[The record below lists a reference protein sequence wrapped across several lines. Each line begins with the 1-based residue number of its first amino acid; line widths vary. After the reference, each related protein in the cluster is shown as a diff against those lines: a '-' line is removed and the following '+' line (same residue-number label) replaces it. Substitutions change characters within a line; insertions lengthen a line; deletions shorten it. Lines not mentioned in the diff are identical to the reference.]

1 MQLFLFKKYKMRPLS
16 ISDSAKKIFPINTRR
31 ELIDLKDTDFPAVS
45 AVILTKNDME
55 YVKKIES
62 LSFNLPIIVVI
73 EDGNEDA
80 KINLQKINSAVV
92 IDSSKKNI
100 ELYSRKIESLA
111 QKYENKIDSPFFR
124 ALKEYTFTA
133 NSEFDC
139 PGHQGGEFF
148 MKHPAGKSFV
158 DFFGENLFRADLCNA
173 DVKLGDLLIHEGP
186 AYDAE
191 KFAAKVFNADKTYFV
206 LNGTSA
212 SNKIALN
219 AIVTPGDLVLYDRN
233 NHKSCCHGALI
244 QGGAIPLYLQTSRNP
259 YGSIG
264 GIYEECFKEEYI
276 RELIREKCPEK
287 ADLPRPIRLTVIELG
302 TYDGVI
308 SNAKQIVEKIGKL
321 CDYIMFDSAWV
332 GYEQFIPMMKDCSPL
347 LIELGPEDP
356 GIIVT
361 QSVHKQQAGFS
372 QTSQIHKK
380 DNHINGQDRY
390 VTHKRF
396 NNSYMMHS
404 STSPFYPLFAAL
416 DVNAKIHEG
425 KAGRKL
431 WNNCVKLGI
440 DARKMV
446 LNNCKYFKPLVPPIV
461 NGKKWEE
468 GDTEDMAENIDYF
481 LLKSGEKWHGFE
493 GYGKRQYFIDPC
505 KLNLLTSGIDIE
517 KGEYEEFGIP
527 ATIVANYLRE
537 NLIIPEK
544 CDLNDILFLLTP
556 AESFAKIEN
565 LVNKLCEFES
575 LLDSNVKLEKV
586 LPDLVGK
593 YEKYKGY
600 TIRQLCQEMHDFY
613 KNRNISYIQ
622 KKMFLKEFLPE
633 YVLNPQIANY
643 EFIRGKGELIP
654 LTECKGR
661 IALEGALPYPPGI
674 ICVQPGERWNDIT
687 LNYFLTLEQIINEFP
702 GFEPEIQGVYLQNEN
717 GKKIIYGTVLKKE
730 FEPKA

>member
-1 MQLFLFKKYKMRPLS
+1 MRPLS
-16 ISDSAKKIFPINTRR
+16 ISDSARKIFPINTRR

-62 LSFNLPIIVVI
+62 LSFDLPIIVVI

-80 KINLQKINSAVV
+80 KINLQKIKSAVV

-287 ADLPRPIRLTVIELG
+287 ADLPRPIRLAVIELG

-586 LPDLVGK
+586 LPDLVEK

-613 KNRNISYIQ
+613 KNRNISSIQ
-622 KKMFLKEFLPE
+622 KKMFLKENFPE
-633 YVLNPQIANY
+633 YVLNPQTANY
-643 EFIRGKGELIP
+643 EFIRGKGELVP
-654 LTECKGR
+654 LSECKGR

-717 GKKIIYGTVLKKE
+717 GKKVIYGTVLKKE
-730 FEPKA
+730 FEPKD

>member
-1 MQLFLFKKYKMRPLS
+1 MRPLS
-16 ISDSAKKIFPINTRR
+16 ISDSARKIFPINTRR

-62 LSFNLPIIVVI
+62 LSFDLPIIVVI

-80 KINLQKINSAVV
+80 KINLQKIKSAVV

-287 ADLPRPIRLTVIELG
+287 ADLPRPIRLAVIELG

-575 LLDSNVKLEKV
+575 LLDSNAKLEKV
-586 LPDLVGK
+586 LPDLVEK

-613 KNRNISYIQ
+613 KNRNISSIQ
-622 KKMFLKEFLPE
+622 KKMFLKENFPE
-633 YVLNPQIANY
+633 YVLNPQTANY
-643 EFIRGKGELIP
+643 EFIRGKGELVP
-654 LTECKGR
+654 LSECKGR

-717 GKKIIYGTVLKKE
+717 GKKVIYGTVLKKE
-730 FEPKA
+730 FEPKD

>member
-1 MQLFLFKKYKMRPLS
+1 MRPLS
-16 ISDSAKKIFPINTRR
+16 ISESAKKIFPIHTKR
-31 ELIDLKDTDFPAVS
+31 ELIDIKETDFPAIS
-45 AVILTKNDME
+45 AVILTKNDIE
-55 YVKKIES
+55 WVKKIES
-62 LSFNLPIIVVI
+62 LCFELPIIVVI
-73 EDGNEDA
+73 EEGNEEA
-80 KINLQKINSAVV
+80 KTHFSKNKYSVV
-92 IDSSKKNI
+92 VDTSKKNI
-100 ELYSRKIESLA
+100 ELYSRKIESIA
-111 QKYENKIDSPFFR
+111 QKYENKIDSPFFK

-206 LNGTSA
+206 LNGTST
-212 SNKIALN
+212 SNKMALN
-219 AIVTPGDLVLYDRN
+219 AILTPGDLVLYDRN

-264 GIYEECFKEEYI
+264 GIYEECFKEDYI
-276 RELIREKCPEK
+276 RNLIREKCPERAELK
-287 ADLPRPIRLTVIELG
+287 RPIRLAVIELG

-308 SNAKQIVEKIGKL
+308 SNAKQIIEKIGKL

-332 GYEQFIPMMKDCSPL
+332 GYEQFIPMMKECSPL
-347 LIELGPEDP
+347 LVDLGPEDP

-361 QSVHKQQAGFS
+361 QSVHKQLAGFS

-390 VTHKRF
+390 ITHKRF
-396 NNSYMMHS
+396 NNAYMMHA

-425 KAGRKL
+425 EAGKKL
-431 WNNCVKLGI
+431 WNTCVKLGI
-440 DARKMV
+440 DARKMI

-468 GDTEDMAENIDYF
+468 GDTEEMANNIDYF
-481 LLKSGEKWHGFE
+481 LLKAGEKWHGFE
-493 GYGKRQYFIDPC
+493 GYGKKQYFIDPC
-505 KLNLLTSGIDIE
+505 KLNVLTIGINIE

-527 ATIVANYLRE
+527 AVIVAHYLRE
-537 NLIIPEK
+537 NMIVPEK
-544 CDLNDILFLLTP
+544 SDLNDILFLFTP

-565 LVNKLCEFES
+565 LVNKLCDFEI
-575 LLDSNVKLEKV
+575 LLDKDVKLEKV
-586 LPDLVGK
+586 LPDLVEK
-593 YEKYKGY
+593 HEKYKNY
-600 TIRQLCQEMHDFY
+600 TIRQLCQEIHNMY
-613 KNRNISYIQ
+613 KSKNIADLQ
-622 KKMFLKEFLPE
+622 KKLFLKENFPE
-633 YVLNPQIANY
+633 YALNPQLANY
-643 EFIRGKGELIP
+643 ELIRGKGELIP

-687 LNYFLTLEQIINEFP
+687 QQYFLCLEDIINEFP
-702 GFEPEIQGVYLQNEN
+702 
-717 GKKIIYGTVLKKE
+717 
-730 FEPKA
+730 

>member
-1 MQLFLFKKYKMRPLS
+1 MRPLS

-80 KINLQKINSAVV
+80 KINLQKIKSAVV

-287 ADLPRPIRLTVIELG
+287 ADLPRPIRLAVIELG

-586 LPDLVGK
+586 LPDLVEK

-613 KNRNISYIQ
+613 KNRNISSIQ
-622 KKMFLKEFLPE
+622 KKMFLKENFPE
-633 YVLNPQIANY
+633 YVLNPQTANY
-643 EFIRGKGELIP
+643 EFIRGKGELVP
-654 LTECKGR
+654 LSECKGR

-687 LNYFLTLEQIINEFP
+687 LNYFLSLEQIINEFP

-717 GKKIIYGTVLKKE
+717 GKKVIYGTVLKKE
-730 FEPKA
+730 FEPKD

>member
-1 MQLFLFKKYKMRPLS
+1 MRPLS
-16 ISDSAKKIFPINTRR
+16 ISDSARKIFPINTRR

-62 LSFNLPIIVVI
+62 LSFDLPIIVVI

-287 ADLPRPIRLTVIELG
+287 ADLPRPIRLAVIELG

-586 LPDLVGK
+586 LPDLVEK

-613 KNRNISYIQ
+613 KNRNISSIQ
-622 KKMFLKEFLPE
+622 KKMFLKENFPE
-633 YVLNPQIANY
+633 YVLNPQTANY
-643 EFIRGKGELIP
+643 EFIRGKGELVP
-654 LTECKGR
+654 LSECKGR

-717 GKKIIYGTVLKKE
+717 GKKVIYGTVLKKE
-730 FEPKA
+730 FEPKD

>member
-1 MQLFLFKKYKMRPLS
+1 MRPLS
-16 ISDSAKKIFPINTRR
+16 ISDSARKIFPINTRR

-62 LSFNLPIIVVI
+62 FSFDLPIIVVI

-80 KINLQKINSAVV
+80 KINLQKIKSAVV

-287 ADLPRPIRLTVIELG
+287 ADLPRPIRLAVIELG

-586 LPDLVGK
+586 LPDLVEK

-613 KNRNISYIQ
+613 KNRNISSIQ
-622 KKMFLKEFLPE
+622 KKMFLKENFPE
-633 YVLNPQIANY
+633 YVLNPQTANY
-643 EFIRGKGELIP
+643 EFIRGKGELVP
-654 LTECKGR
+654 LSECKGR

-717 GKKIIYGTVLKKE
+717 GKKVIYGTVLKKE
-730 FEPKA
+730 FEPKD

>member
-1 MQLFLFKKYKMRPLS
+1 MRPLS

-62 LSFNLPIIVVI
+62 LSFDLPIIVVI

-80 KINLQKINSAVV
+80 KINLQKIKSAVV

-287 ADLPRPIRLTVIELG
+287 ADLPRPIRLAVIELG

-586 LPDLVGK
+586 LPDLVEK

-613 KNRNISYIQ
+613 KNRNISSIQ
-622 KKMFLKEFLPE
+622 KKMFLKENFPE
-633 YVLNPQIANY
+633 YVLNPQTANY
-643 EFIRGKGELIP
+643 EFIRGKGELVP
-654 LTECKGR
+654 LSECKGR

-717 GKKIIYGTVLKKE
+717 GKKVIYGTVLKKE
-730 FEPKA
+730 FEPKD

>member
-1 MQLFLFKKYKMRPLS
+1 MRPLS
-16 ISDSAKKIFPINTRR
+16 ISESAKKIFPIHTKR
-31 ELIDLKDTDFPAVS
+31 ELIDIKETDFPAIS
-45 AVILTKNDME
+45 AVILTKNDIE
-55 YVKKIES
+55 WVKKIES
-62 LSFNLPIIVVI
+62 LCFELPIIVVI
-73 EDGNEDA
+73 EEGNEEA
-80 KINLQKINSAVV
+80 KTHFYKNKYSVV
-92 IDSSKKNI
+92 VDTSKKNI
-100 ELYSRKIESLA
+100 ELYSRKIESIA
-111 QKYENKIDSPFFR
+111 QKYENKIDSPFFK

-206 LNGTSA
+206 LNGTST
-212 SNKIALN
+212 SNKMALN
-219 AIVTPGDLVLYDRN
+219 AILTPGDLVLYDRN

-264 GIYEECFKEEYI
+264 GIYEECFKEDYI
-276 RELIREKCPEK
+276 RNLIREKCPERAELK
-287 ADLPRPIRLTVIELG
+287 RPIRLAVIELG

-308 SNAKQIVEKIGKL
+308 SNAKQIIEKIGKL

-332 GYEQFIPMMKDCSPL
+332 GYEQFIPMMKECSPL
-347 LIELGPEDP
+347 LVDLGSEDP

-361 QSVHKQQAGFS
+361 QSVHKQLAGFS

-390 VTHKRF
+390 ITHKRF
-396 NNSYMMHS
+396 NNAYMMHA

-425 KAGRKL
+425 EAGKKL
-431 WNNCVKLGI
+431 WNTCVKLGI
-440 DARKMV
+440 DARKMI

-468 GDTEDMAENIDYF
+468 GDTEEMANNIDYF
-481 LLKSGEKWHGFE
+481 LLKAGEKWHGFE
-493 GYGKRQYFIDPC
+493 GYGKKQYFIDPC
-505 KLNLLTSGIDIE
+505 KLNVLTIGINIE

-527 ATIVANYLRE
+527 AVIVAHYLRE
-537 NLIIPEK
+537 NMIVPEK
-544 CDLNDILFLLTP
+544 CDLNDILFLFTP

-565 LVNKLCEFES
+565 LVNKLCDFEI
-575 LLDSNVKLEKV
+575 LLDKDVKLEKV
-586 LPDLVGK
+586 LPDLVEK
-593 YEKYKGY
+593 HEKYKNY
-600 TIRQLCQEMHDFY
+600 TIRQLCQEIHNMY
-613 KNRNISYIQ
+613 KSKNIADLQ
-622 KKMFLKEFLPE
+622 KKLFLKENFPE
-633 YVLNPQIANY
+633 YALNPQLANY
-643 EFIRGKGELIP
+643 ELIRGKGELIP

-687 LNYFLTLEQIINEFP
+687 QQYFLCLEDIINEFP
-702 GFEPEIQGVYLQNEN
+702 GFEPEIQGVYLEKEN
-717 GKKIIYGTVLKKE
+717 GKKRSYGIVLKKE
-730 FEPKA
+730 FEPKI

>member
-1 MQLFLFKKYKMRPLS
+1 MRPLS

-80 KINLQKINSAVV
+80 KINLQKIKSAVV

-287 ADLPRPIRLTVIELG
+287 ADLPRPIRLAVIELG

-396 NNSYMMHS
+396 NNSYMIHS

-517 KGEYEEFGIP
+517 KGEYEKFGIP

-586 LPDLVGK
+586 LPDLVEK

-613 KNRNISYIQ
+613 KNRNISSIQ
-622 KKMFLKEFLPE
+622 KKMFLKEFFPE
-633 YVLNPQIANY
+633 YALNPQIANY

-654 LTECKGR
+654 LSECKGR

-687 LNYFLTLEQIINEFP
+687 LNYFLSLEQIINEFP

-730 FEPKA
+730 FEPKV

>member
-1 MQLFLFKKYKMRPLS
+1 MRPLS
-16 ISDSAKKIFPINTRR
+16 ISESAKRIFPIRTKR

-45 AVILTKNDME
+45 AVILTKSDIE
-55 YVKKIES
+55 WAKKIDS
-62 LSFNLPIIVVI
+62 LCFGLPIIVVI
-73 EDGNEDA
+73 EEGNEEA
-80 KINLQKINSAVV
+80 KTNLSKNNYSAV
-92 IDSSKKNI
+92 IDTSKKNI
-100 ELYSRKIESLA
+100 ELYSRKIENLA
-111 QKYENKIDSPFFR
+111 QKYDNKVESPFFR
-124 ALKEYTFTA
+124 ALKEYTMSA

-212 SNKIALN
+212 SNKIVLN
-219 AIVTPGDLVLYDRN
+219 AILTPGDLVLYDRN
-233 NHKSCCHGALI
+233 NHKSCSHGALV
-244 QGGAIPLYLQTSRNP
+244 QGGATPLYLQTSRNP

-276 RELIREKCPEK
+276 RNLIREKSPDK
-287 ADLPRPIRLTVIELG
+287 ADLPRPIRLAVIELG

-308 SNAKQIVEKIGKL
+308 SNAKQIIEKIGKL

-332 GYEQFIPMMKDCSPL
+332 GYEQFIPMMKCCSPL
-347 LIELGPEDP
+347 LLDLGPDDP

-380 DNHINGQDRY
+380 DNHINGQPRY

-396 NNSYMMHS
+396 NNAYMLHS

-425 KAGRKL
+425 KAGKKL
-431 WNNCVKLGI
+431 WNSCVKLGI
-440 DARKMV
+440 EARKMV

-468 GDTEDMAENIDYF
+468 GDTEEMANNLDYF
-481 LLKSGEKWHGFE
+481 LLKAGEKWHGFE
-493 GYGKRQYFIDPC
+493 GYGNKQYFIDPC

-517 KGEYEEFGIP
+517 KGEYEDFGIP
-527 ATIVANYLRE
+527 GVIVAHYLRE
-537 NLIIPEK
+537 NMIIPEK

-556 AESFAKIEN
+556 AESLAKIEN

-575 LLDSNVKLEKV
+575 LLDEDVKLEKI
-586 LPDLVGK
+586 LPDLVEK
-593 YEKYKGY
+593 HEKYKDY
-600 TIRQLCQEMHDFY
+600 TIRRLCQELHDCY
-613 KNRNISYIQ
+613 KSKNISELQ
-622 KKMFLKEFLPE
+622 KKMFLKENFPE

-643 EFIRGKGELIP
+643 EFVRGKGELIP
-654 LTECKGR
+654 LKECNGR

-674 ICVQPGERWNDIT
+674 ICVQPGERWNDTTI
-687 LNYFLTLEQIINEFP
+687 NYFLCLEQIINEFP
-702 GFEPEIQGVYLQNEN
+702 GFEPEIQGVYLQKEN
-717 GKKIIYGTVLKKE
+717 GKIIIYGIVLKKE
-730 FEPKA
+730 FEP

>member
-1 MQLFLFKKYKMRPLS
+1 MRPLS
-16 ISDSAKKIFPINTRR
+16 ISDSARKIFPINTRR

-62 LSFNLPIIVVI
+62 LSFDLPIIVVI

-80 KINLQKINSAVV
+80 KINLQKIKSAVV

-287 ADLPRPIRLTVIELG
+287 ADLPRPIRLAVIELG

-613 KNRNISYIQ
+613 KNRNISSIQ
-622 KKMFLKEFLPE
+622 KKMFLKENFPE
-633 YVLNPQIANY
+633 YVLNPQTANY
-643 EFIRGKGELIP
+643 EFIRGKGELVP
-654 LTECKGR
+654 LSECKGR

-730 FEPKA
+730 FEPKV

>member
-1 MQLFLFKKYKMRPLS
+1 MKPLS
-16 ISDSAKKIFPINTRR
+16 ISESAKKLFPIRTKR
-31 ELIDLKDTDFPAVS
+31 ELIDLKETDFAAV
-45 AVILTKNDME
+45 ALVILTKNDVE
-55 YVKKIES
+55 WVKKISS
-62 LSFNLPIIVVI
+62 LCFELPIVVVI
-73 EDGNEDA
+73 EEGNEEA
-80 KINLQKINSAVV
+80 KTNLSKSKYSLVV
-92 IDSSKKNI
+92 DTSKKNV

-133 NSEFDC
+133 NSQFDC

-148 MKHPAGKSFV
+148 MKHPTGKSFV
-158 DFFGENLFRADLCNA
+158 DFFGENIFRADLCNA

-191 KFAAKVFNADKTYFV
+191 KFAAKVFNANKTYFV
-206 LNGTSA
+206 LNGTSS

-219 AIVTPGDLVLYDRN
+219 AILTPGDLVLYDRN
-233 NHKSCCHGALI
+233 NHKSCCHGALVLS
-244 QGGAIPLYLQTSRNP
+244 GAIPLYLQTSRNP

-264 GIYEECFKEEYI
+264 GIYEECLNEDYI
-276 RELIREKCPEK
+276 RNLIKEKCPERAELK
-287 ADLPRPIRLTVIELG
+287 RPIRLAVIELG

-308 SNAKQIVEKIGKL
+308 SNAKQIIEKIGKL

-332 GYEQFIPMMKDCSPL
+332 GYEQFIPMMKECSPL
-347 LIELGPEDP
+347 LVELGPEDP

-380 DNHINGQDRY
+380 DNHINSQDRY

-396 NNSYMMHS
+396 NNAYMMHS

-425 KAGRKL
+425 EAGIKL
-431 WNNCVKLGI
+431 WNSCVKLGI

-468 GDTEDMAENIDYF
+468 GDTEEMANDINYF
-481 LLKSGEKWHGFE
+481 LLKSDEKWHGFE
-493 GYGKRQYFIDPC
+493 GYGKKQYFIDPC
-505 KLNLLTSGIDIE
+505 KLNILTIGINIE
-517 KGEYEEFGIP
+517 KGEYEDFGIP
-527 ATIVANYLRE
+527 AVIVAHYLRE
-537 NLIIPEK
+537 NMIIPEK
-544 CDLNDILFLLTP
+544 CDLNDILFLFTP

-565 LVNKLCEFES
+565 LVNKLCDFEV
-575 LLDSNVKLEKV
+575 LLDKDEKLEKV
-586 LPDLVGK
+586 LPDLVQK
-593 YEKYKGY
+593 YEIYKKY
-600 TIRQLCQEMHDFY
+600 TIKQLCQKIHDFY
-613 KNRNISYIQ
+613 KIKNIAELQ
-622 KKMFLKEFLPE
+622 KKMFLKENFPE
-633 YVLNPQIANY
+633 YVLNPQFANY
-643 EFIRGKGELIP
+643 EFIRGKGELVP
-654 LTECKGR
+654 LKEIKGR

-687 LNYFLTLEQIINEFP
+687 QEYFLCLEDIINNFP
-702 GFEPEIQGVYLQNEN
+702 GFEPEIQGVYLEKEN
-717 GKKIIYGTVLKKE
+717 DKKVAYGIVLKKE
-730 FEPKA
+730 FESKK

>member
-1 MQLFLFKKYKMRPLS
+1 MRPLS
-16 ISDSAKKIFPINTRR
+16 ISESAKKIFPIHTKR
-31 ELIDLKDTDFPAVS
+31 ELIDIKETDFPAIS
-45 AVILTKNDME
+45 AVILTKNDIE
-55 YVKKIES
+55 WVKKIES
-62 LSFNLPIIVVI
+62 LCFELPIIVVI
-73 EDGNEDA
+73 EEGNEEA
-80 KINLQKINSAVV
+80 KTHFSKNKYSVV
-92 IDSSKKNI
+92 VDTSKKNI
-100 ELYSRKIESLA
+100 ELYSRKIESIA
-111 QKYENKIDSPFFR
+111 QKYENKIDSPFFK

-206 LNGTSA
+206 LNGTST
-212 SNKIALN
+212 SNKMALN
-219 AIVTPGDLVLYDRN
+219 AILTPGDLVLYDRN

-264 GIYEECFKEEYI
+264 GIYEECFKEDYI
-276 RELIREKCPEK
+276 RNLIREKCPERAELK
-287 ADLPRPIRLTVIELG
+287 RPIRLAVIELG

-308 SNAKQIVEKIGKL
+308 SNAKQIIEKIGKL

-332 GYEQFIPMMKDCSPL
+332 GYEQFIPMMKECSPL
-347 LIELGPEDP
+347 LVDLGPEDP

-390 VTHKRF
+390 ITHKRF
-396 NNSYMMHS
+396 NNAYMMHA

-425 KAGRKL
+425 EAGKKL
-431 WNNCVKLGI
+431 WNTCVKLGI
-440 DARKMV
+440 DARKMI

-468 GDTEDMAENIDYF
+468 GDTEEMANNIDYF
-481 LLKSGEKWHGFE
+481 LLKAGEKWHGFE
-493 GYGKRQYFIDPC
+493 GYGKKQYFIDPC
-505 KLNLLTSGIDIE
+505 KLNVLTIGINIE

-527 ATIVANYLRE
+527 AVIVAHYLRE
-537 NLIIPEK
+537 NMIVPEK
-544 CDLNDILFLLTP
+544 CDLNDILFLFTP

-565 LVNKLCEFES
+565 LVNKLCDFEI
-575 LLDSNVKLEKV
+575 LLDKDVKLEKV
-586 LPDLVGK
+586 LPDLVEK
-593 YEKYKGY
+593 HEKYKNY
-600 TIRQLCQEMHDFY
+600 TIRQLCQEIHNMY
-613 KNRNISYIQ
+613 KSKNIADLQ
-622 KKMFLKEFLPE
+622 KKLFLKENFPE
-633 YVLNPQIANY
+633 YALNPQLANY
-643 EFIRGKGELIP
+643 ELIRGKGELIP

-687 LNYFLTLEQIINEFP
+687 QQYFLCLEDIINEFP
-702 GFEPEIQGVYLQNEN
+702 GFEPEIQGVYLEKEN
-717 GKKIIYGTVLKKE
+717 GKKRSYGIVLKKE
-730 FEPKA
+730 FEPKI

>member
-1 MQLFLFKKYKMRPLS
+1 MKPLS
-16 ISDSAKKIFPINTRR
+16 ISESAKKLFPIRTKR
-31 ELIDLKDTDFPAVS
+31 ELIDLKETDFAAV
-45 AVILTKNDME
+45 ALVILTKNDVE
-55 YVKKIES
+55 WVKKISS
-62 LSFNLPIIVVI
+62 LCFELPIVVVI
-73 EDGNEDA
+73 EEGNEEA
-80 KINLQKINSAVV
+80 KTNLSKSKYSLVV
-92 IDSSKKNI
+92 DTSKKNV

-133 NSEFDC
+133 NSQFDC

-148 MKHPAGKSFV
+148 MKHPTGKSFV
-158 DFFGENLFRADLCNA
+158 DFFGENIFRADLCNA

-191 KFAAKVFNADKTYFV
+191 KFAAKVFNANKTYFV
-206 LNGTSA
+206 LNGTSS

-219 AIVTPGDLVLYDRN
+219 AILTPGDLVLYDRN
-233 NHKSCCHGALI
+233 NHKSCCHGALVLS
-244 QGGAIPLYLQTSRNP
+244 GAIPLYLQTSRNP

-264 GIYEECFKEEYI
+264 GIYEECLNEDYI
-276 RELIREKCPEK
+276 RNLIKEKCPERAELK
-287 ADLPRPIRLTVIELG
+287 RPIRLAVIELG

-308 SNAKQIVEKIGKL
+308 SNAKQIIEKIGKL

-332 GYEQFIPMMKDCSPL
+332 GYEQFIPMMKECSPL
-347 LIELGPEDP
+347 LVELGPEDP

-380 DNHINGQDRY
+380 DNHINSQDRY

-396 NNSYMMHS
+396 NNAYMMHS

-425 KAGRKL
+425 EAGIKL
-431 WNNCVKLGI
+431 WNSCVKLGI

-468 GDTEDMAENIDYF
+468 GDTEEMANDINYF
-481 LLKSGEKWHGFE
+481 LLKSDEKWHGFE
-493 GYGKRQYFIDPC
+493 GYGKKQYFIDPC
-505 KLNLLTSGIDIE
+505 KLNILTIGINIE
-517 KGEYEEFGIP
+517 KGEYEDFGIP
-527 ATIVANYLRE
+527 AVIVAHYLRE
-537 NLIIPEK
+537 NMIIPEK
-544 CDLNDILFLLTP
+544 CDLNDILFLFTP

-565 LVNKLCEFES
+565 LVNKLCDFEV
-575 LLDSNVKLEKV
+575 LLDKDEKLEKV
-586 LPDLVGK
+586 LPDLVQK
-593 YEKYKGY
+593 YEIYKKY
-600 TIRQLCQEMHDFY
+600 TIKQLCQKIHDFY
-613 KNRNISYIQ
+613 KNKNIAELQ
-622 KKMFLKEFLPE
+622 KKMFLKENFPE

-643 EFIRGKGELIP
+643 EFIRGKGELVP
-654 LTECKGR
+654 LKEIKGR

-687 LNYFLTLEQIINEFP
+687 QEYFLCLEDIINNFP
-702 GFEPEIQGVYLQNEN
+702 GFEPEIQGVYLEKEN
-717 GKKIIYGTVLKKE
+717 DKKVAYGIVLKKE
-730 FEPKA
+730 FESKK

>member
-1 MQLFLFKKYKMRPLS
+1 MRPLS
-16 ISDSAKKIFPINTRR
+16 ISESARKLFPIRTKR
-31 ELIDLKDTDFPAVS
+31 ELIDLKETDFPAVS
-45 AVILTKNDME
+45 AVILTKNDLDWI
-55 YVKKIES
+55 KKIEE
-62 LSFNLPIIVVI
+62 LYFELPIIIVI
-73 EDGNEDA
+73 EEGKEDE
-80 KINLQKINSAVV
+80 KSKLPKLGVSAL

-100 ELYSRKIESLA
+100 ELYSRKIENLA

-124 ALKEYTFTA
+124 ALKEYTISA
-133 NSEFDC
+133 NSQFDT

-186 AYDAE
+186 AYDSE

-206 LNGTSA
+206 LNGTST
-212 SNKIALN
+212 SNKIAIN
-219 AIVTPGDLVLYDRN
+219 AIISPGDLVLYDRN
-233 NHKSCCHGALI
+233 NHKSCCHAALI
-244 QGGAIPLYLQTSRNP
+244 IGGAIPLYLQTSRNP

-276 RELIREKCPEK
+276 RNLIKEKCPEK
-287 ADLPRPIRLTVIELG
+287 AELKRPIRLAIIELG

-308 SNAKQIVEKIGKL
+308 SNAKQIIEKIGKL

-332 GYEQFIPMMKDCSPL
+332 GYEQFIPMMKCCSPL
-347 LIELGPEDP
+347 LVELGPEDP

-396 NNSYMMHS
+396 NNAYMMHS
-404 STSPFYPLFAAL
+404 TTSPFYPLFAAL

-425 KAGRKL
+425 KAGKKL

-440 DARKMV
+440 EARKMV

-468 GDTEDMAENIDYF
+468 ADTEEMANNIDYF
-481 LLKSGEKWHGFE
+481 LLKAGEKWHGFE

-505 KLNLLTSGIDIE
+505 KLSLLTVGINIE
-517 KGEYEEFGIP
+517 KKEYEEFGIP
-527 ATIVANYLRE
+527 AAIVANYLRE
-537 NLIIPEK
+537 NMIVPEK

-565 LVNKLCEFES
+565 LVNKLCDFEH
-575 LLDSNVKLEKV
+575 LLDKNVLLEKI
-586 LPDLVGK
+586 LPDLVQK
-593 YEKYKGY
+593 HEKYKGY
-600 TIRQLCQEMHDFY
+600 HIKKLCQEMHDFY
-613 KNRNISYIQ
+613 KNNNIALLQ
-622 KKMFLKEFLPE
+622 KNLFLKENFPE
-633 YVLNPQIANY
+633 YVMNPQLANY

-674 ICVQPGERWNDIT
+674 ICVHPGEKWNDIT
-687 LNYFLTLEQIINEFP
+687 LEYFLFLEKYINEFP
-702 GFEPEIQGVYLQNEN
+702 GFEPEIQGVYMEKEN
-717 GKKIIYGTVLKKE
+717 GKTKFSAIVLKKE
-730 FEPKA
+730 FEPKK

>member
-1 MQLFLFKKYKMRPLS
+1 MRPLS
-16 ISDSAKKIFPINTRR
+16 ISDSARKIFPINTRR

-62 LSFNLPIIVVI
+62 LSFDLPIIVVI

-80 KINLQKINSAVV
+80 KNNLQKIKSAVV

-276 RELIREKCPEK
+276 RDLIREKCPEK
-287 ADLPRPIRLTVIELG
+287 ADLPRPIRLAVIELG
-302 TYDGVI
+302 TYDGII

-493 GYGKRQYFIDPC
+493 GYGRRQYFIDPC

-517 KGEYEEFGIP
+517 KGEYEKFGIP

-575 LLDSNVKLEKV
+575 LLDNNVKLEKV
-586 LPDLVGK
+586 LPDLVEK

-613 KNRNISYIQ
+613 KSRNISLIQ
-622 KKMFLKEFLPE
+622 KKMFLKEYFPE

-654 LTECKGR
+654 LSECKGR

-674 ICVQPGERWNDIT
+674 ICVQPGERWNDT
-687 LNYFLTLEQIINEFP
+687 ALNYFLSLEQIINEFP

-717 GKKIIYGTVLKKE
+717 GKKVIYGTVLKKE
-730 FEPKA
+730 FEPKD

>member
-1 MQLFLFKKYKMRPLS
+1 MRPLS
-16 ISDSAKKIFPINTRR
+16 ISESAKKIFPIHTKR
-31 ELIDLKDTDFPAVS
+31 ELIDIKETDFPAIS
-45 AVILTKNDME
+45 AVILTKNDIE
-55 YVKKIES
+55 WLKKIES
-62 LSFNLPIIVVI
+62 LCFELPIIVVI
-73 EDGNEDA
+73 EEGNEEA
-80 KINLQKINSAVV
+80 KTHFSKNKYSVV
-92 IDSSKKNI
+92 VDTSKKNI
-100 ELYSRKIESLA
+100 ELYSRKIESIA
-111 QKYENKIDSPFFR
+111 QKYENKIDSPFFK

-206 LNGTSA
+206 LNGTST
-212 SNKIALN
+212 SNKMALN
-219 AIVTPGDLVLYDRN
+219 AILTPGDLVLYDRN

-264 GIYEECFKEEYI
+264 GIYEECFKEDYI
-276 RELIREKCPEK
+276 RNLIREKCPERAELK
-287 ADLPRPIRLTVIELG
+287 RPIRLAVIELG

-308 SNAKQIVEKIGKL
+308 SNAKQIIEKIGKL

-332 GYEQFIPMMKDCSPL
+332 GYEQFIPMMKECSPL
-347 LIELGPEDP
+347 LVDLGPEDP

-390 VTHKRF
+390 ITHKRF
-396 NNSYMMHS
+396 NNAYMMHA

-425 KAGRKL
+425 EAGKKL
-431 WNNCVKLGI
+431 WNTCVKLGI
-440 DARKMV
+440 DARKMI

-468 GDTEDMAENIDYF
+468 GDTEEMANNIDYF
-481 LLKSGEKWHGFE
+481 LLKAGEKWHGFE
-493 GYGKRQYFIDPC
+493 GYGKKQYFIDPC
-505 KLNLLTSGIDIE
+505 KLNVLTIGINIE
-517 KGEYEEFGIP
+517 KGEYEDFGIP
-527 ATIVANYLRE
+527 AVIVAHYLRE
-537 NLIIPEK
+537 NLIVPEK
-544 CDLNDILFLLTP
+544 SDLNDILFLFTP

-565 LVNKLCEFES
+565 LVNKLCDFEM
-575 LLDSNVKLEKV
+575 LLDKNVKLEKI
-586 LPDLVGK
+586 LPDLVEK
-593 YEKYKGY
+593 HEKYKNY
-600 TIRQLCQEMHDFY
+600 TIRQLCQEIHNMY
-613 KNRNISYIQ
+613 KSKNIADLQ
-622 KKMFLKEFLPE
+622 KKLFLKENFPE
-633 YVLNPQIANY
+633 YALNPQLANY
-643 EFIRGKGELIP
+643 ELIRGKGELIP

-687 LNYFLTLEQIINEFP
+687 QQYFLCLEDIINEFP
-702 GFEPEIQGVYLQNEN
+702 GFEPEIQGVYLEKEN
-717 GKKIIYGTVLKKE
+717 GKKRSYGIVLKKE
-730 FEPKA
+730 FEPKI

>member
-1 MQLFLFKKYKMRPLS
+1 MKPLS
-16 ISDSAKKIFPINTRR
+16 ISESAKKLFPIRTKR
-31 ELIDLKDTDFPAVS
+31 ELIDLKETDFAAV
-45 AVILTKNDME
+45 ALVILTKNDVE
-55 YVKKIES
+55 WVKKISS
-62 LSFNLPIIVVI
+62 LCFELPIVVVI
-73 EDGNEDA
+73 EEGNEEA
-80 KINLQKINSAVV
+80 KTNLSKSKYSLVV
-92 IDSSKKNI
+92 DTSKKNV

-124 ALKEYTFTA
+124 ALKEYIFTA
-133 NSEFDC
+133 NSQFDC

-148 MKHPAGKSFV
+148 MKHPTGKSFV
-158 DFFGENLFRADLCNA
+158 DFFGENIFRADLCNA

-191 KFAAKVFNADKTYFV
+191 KFAAKVFNANKTYFV
-206 LNGTSA
+206 LNGTSS

-219 AIVTPGDLVLYDRN
+219 AILTPGDLVLYDRN
-233 NHKSCCHGALI
+233 NHKSCCHGALVLS
-244 QGGAIPLYLQTSRNP
+244 GAIPLYLQTSRNP

-264 GIYEECFKEEYI
+264 GIYEECLNEDYI
-276 RELIREKCPEK
+276 RNLIKEKCPERAELK
-287 ADLPRPIRLTVIELG
+287 RPIRLAVIELG

-308 SNAKQIVEKIGKL
+308 SNAKQIIEKIGKL

-332 GYEQFIPMMKDCSPL
+332 GYEQFIPMMKECSPL
-347 LIELGPEDP
+347 LVELGPEDP

-380 DNHINGQDRY
+380 DNHINSQDRY

-396 NNSYMMHS
+396 NNAYMMHS

-425 KAGRKL
+425 EAGIKL
-431 WNNCVKLGI
+431 WNSCVKLGI

-468 GDTEDMAENIDYF
+468 GDTEEMANDINYF
-481 LLKSGEKWHGFE
+481 LLKSDEKWHGFE
-493 GYGKRQYFIDPC
+493 GYGKKQYFIDPC
-505 KLNLLTSGIDIE
+505 KLNILTIGINIE
-517 KGEYEEFGIP
+517 KGEYEDFGIP
-527 ATIVANYLRE
+527 AVIVAHYLRE
-537 NLIIPEK
+537 NMIIPEK
-544 CDLNDILFLLTP
+544 CDLNDILFLFTP

-565 LVNKLCEFES
+565 LVNKLCDFEV
-575 LLDSNVKLEKV
+575 LLDKDEKLEKV
-586 LPDLVGK
+586 LPDLVQK
-593 YEKYKGY
+593 YEIYKKY
-600 TIRQLCQEMHDFY
+600 TIKQLCQKIHDFY
-613 KNRNISYIQ
+613 KNKNIAELQ
-622 KKMFLKEFLPE
+622 KKMFLKENFPE

-643 EFIRGKGELIP
+643 EFIRGKGELVP
-654 LTECKGR
+654 LKEIKGR

-687 LNYFLTLEQIINEFP
+687 QEYFLCLEDIINNFP
-702 GFEPEIQGVYLQNEN
+702 GFEPEIQGVYLEKEN
-717 GKKIIYGTVLKKE
+717 DKKVAYGIVLKKE
-730 FEPKA
+730 FESKK

>member
-1 MQLFLFKKYKMRPLS
+1 MRPLS
-16 ISDSAKKIFPINTRR
+16 ISESAKKIFPIHTKR
-31 ELIDLKDTDFPAVS
+31 ELIDIKETDFPAIS
-45 AVILTKNDME
+45 AVILTKNDIE
-55 YVKKIES
+55 WVKKIES
-62 LSFNLPIIVVI
+62 LCFELPIIVVI
-73 EDGNEDA
+73 EEGNEEA
-80 KINLQKINSAVV
+80 KTHFSKNKYSVV
-92 IDSSKKNI
+92 VDTSKKNI
-100 ELYSRKIESLA
+100 ELYSRKIESIA
-111 QKYENKIDSPFFR
+111 QKYENKIDSPFFK

-206 LNGTSA
+206 LNGTST
-212 SNKIALN
+212 SNKMALN
-219 AIVTPGDLVLYDRN
+219 AILTPGDLVLYDRN

-264 GIYEECFKEEYI
+264 GIYEECFKEDYI
-276 RELIREKCPEK
+276 RNLIREKCPERAELK
-287 ADLPRPIRLTVIELG
+287 RPIRLAVIELG

-308 SNAKQIVEKIGKL
+308 SNAKQIIEKIGKL

-332 GYEQFIPMMKDCSPL
+332 GYEQFIPMMKECSPL
-347 LIELGPEDP
+347 LVDLGPEDP

-361 QSVHKQQAGFS
+361 QSVHKQLAGFS

-390 VTHKRF
+390 ITHKRF
-396 NNSYMMHS
+396 NNAYMMHA

-425 KAGRKL
+425 EAGKKL
-431 WNNCVKLGI
+431 WNTCVKLGI
-440 DARKMV
+440 DARKMI

-468 GDTEDMAENIDYF
+468 GDTEEMANNIDYF
-481 LLKSGEKWHGFE
+481 LLKAGEKWHGFE
-493 GYGKRQYFIDPC
+493 GYGKKQYFIDPC
-505 KLNLLTSGIDIE
+505 KLNVLTIGINIE

-527 ATIVANYLRE
+527 AVIVAHYLRE
-537 NLIIPEK
+537 NLIVPEK
-544 CDLNDILFLLTP
+544 SDLNDILFLFTP

-565 LVNKLCEFES
+565 LVNKLCDFEI
-575 LLDSNVKLEKV
+575 LLDKDVKLEKV
-586 LPDLVGK
+586 LPDLVEK
-593 YEKYKGY
+593 HEKYKNY
-600 TIRQLCQEMHDFY
+600 TIRQLCQEIHNMY
-613 KNRNISYIQ
+613 KSKNIADLQ
-622 KKMFLKEFLPE
+622 KKLFLKENFPE
-633 YVLNPQIANY
+633 YALNPQLANY
-643 EFIRGKGELIP
+643 ELIRGKGELIP

-687 LNYFLTLEQIINEFP
+687 QQYFLCLEDIINEFP
-702 GFEPEIQGVYLQNEN
+702 
-717 GKKIIYGTVLKKE
+717 
-730 FEPKA
+730 

>member
-1 MQLFLFKKYKMRPLS
+1 MRPLS
-16 ISDSAKKIFPINTRR
+16 ISESAKKIFPIKTKR
-31 ELIDLKDTDFPAVS
+31 ELIDLNETDFPAVS
-45 AVILTKNDME
+45 SVILTKNDLNWI
-55 YVKKIES
+55 KKIES
-62 LSFNLPIIVVI
+62 LYFDLPIIVVI
-73 EDGNEDA
+73 EEGKESE
-80 KINLQKINSAVV
+80 KTNLPKLGVAAV
-92 IDSSKKNI
+92 IDTSKKNI
-100 ELYSRKIESLA
+100 ELYSRKIENLA

-124 ALKEYTFTA
+124 ALKEYTISA

-173 DVKLGDLLIHEGP
+173 DAKLGDLLIHEGP
-186 AYDAE
+186 AYDSE
-191 KFAAKVFNADKTYFV
+191 KFASKVFNSDKTYFV
-206 LNGTSA
+206 LNGTST
-212 SNKIALN
+212 SNKIAIN
-219 AIVTPGDLVLYDRN
+219 AIVAPGDLVLYDRN

-244 QGGAIPLYLQTSRNP
+244 IGGAIPLYLQTSRNP

-276 RELIREKCPEK
+276 RNLIKEKCPEK
-287 ADLPRPIRLTVIELG
+287 AELKRPIRLAIIELG

-308 SNAKQIVEKIGKL
+308 SNAKQIIEKIGKL

-332 GYEQFIPMMKDCSPL
+332 GYEQFIPMMKVCSPL
-347 LIELGPEDP
+347 LCELGPEDP

-372 QTSQIHKK
+372 QSSQIHKK
-380 DNHINGQDRY
+380 DNHINGQERY

-396 NNSYMMHS
+396 NNAYMMHS

-425 KAGRKL
+425 KAGKKV

-440 DARKMV
+440 EARKMV
-446 LNNCKYFKPLVPPIV
+446 INNCKYFKPLVPPIV

-468 GDTEDMAENIDYF
+468 GDTDEMAENIDYF
-481 LLKSGEKWHGFE
+481 LLKAGEKWHGFE

-505 KLNLLTSGIDIE
+505 KLNLLTVGINIE
-517 KGEYEEFGIP
+517 KKEYEDFGIP
-527 ATIVANYLRE
+527 AVIVANYLRE
-537 NLIIPEK
+537 NMIVPEK

-565 LVNKLCEFES
+565 LVNKLCEFEH
-575 LLDSNVKLEKV
+575 LLDKNVLLERI
-586 LPDLVGK
+586 LPDLVQRH
-593 YEKYKGY
+593 EKYREYNIK
-600 TIRQLCQEMHDFY
+600 RLCQEIHNFY
-613 KNRNISYIQ
+613 KSNNIAELQ
-622 KKMFLKEFLPE
+622 KKMFLKENFPE
-633 YVLNPQIANY
+633 YAMNPQEANY
-643 EFIRGKGELIP
+643 EFIRGRGELIP

-674 ICVQPGERWNDIT
+674 ICVQPGERWNDIAIE
-687 LNYFLTLEQIINEFP
+687 YFLFLEKGINQFP
-702 GFEPEIQGVYLQNEN
+702 GFEPEIQGVYLEKEN
-717 GKKIIYGTVLKKE
+717 GKAKIQAIVLKKE
-730 FEPKA
+730 YEPKK

>member
-1 MQLFLFKKYKMRPLS
+1 MKPLS
-16 ISDSAKKIFPINTRR
+16 ISESARKIFPIRTKR
-31 ELIDLKDTDFPAVS
+31 ELIDLKETDFAVVAS
-45 AVILTKNDME
+45 VILTKSDVE
-55 YVKKIES
+55 WVKKIDC
-62 LSFNLPIIVVI
+62 LCFDLPIVVVI
-73 EDGNEDA
+73 EEGNEEA
-80 KINLQKINSAVV
+80 KTNLSKSQYSLVV
-92 IDSSKKNI
+92 DTSKKNI

-111 QKYENKIDSPFFR
+111 QKYESKIDSPFFR
-124 ALKEYTFTA
+124 ALKEYTMTA
-133 NSEFDC
+133 NSQFDC

-148 MKHPAGKSFV
+148 MKHPTGKSFV

-206 LNGTSA
+206 LNGTSS
-212 SNKIALN
+212 SNKMVLN
-219 AIVTPGDLVLYDRN
+219 AILTPGDLVLYDRN

-244 QGGAIPLYLQTSRNP
+244 QGGATPLYLQTSRNP

-264 GIYEECFKEEYI
+264 GIYEECFNEDYI
-276 RELIREKCPEK
+276 RNLIRAKCPEK
-287 ADLPRPIRLTVIELG
+287 AKLKRPIRLAVIQLG

-308 SNAKQIVEKIGKL
+308 SNAKQIIGKIGKL

-332 GYEQFIPMMKDCSPL
+332 GYEQFIPMMKECSPL
-347 LIELGPEDP
+347 LLELGPEDP

-396 NNSYMMHS
+396 NNAYMIHS

-425 KAGRKL
+425 EAGKKL
-431 WNNCVKLGI
+431 WHLCVKLGI
-440 DARKMV
+440 DARKMI
-446 LNNCKYFKPLVPPIV
+446 LKNCKYFKPLVPPIV

-468 GDTEDMAENIDYF
+468 GDTEEMANDINYF
-481 LLKSGEKWHGFE
+481 LLEAGEKWHGFA
-493 GYGKRQYFIDPC
+493 GYGKNQYFIDPC
-505 KLNLLTSGIDIE
+505 KLNILTLGINIE
-517 KGEYEEFGIP
+517 KGEYEDFGIP
-527 ATIVANYLRE
+527 AVIVAHYLRE
-537 NLIIPEK
+537 NMIIPEK
-544 CDLNDILFLLTP
+544 CDLNDILFLFTP

-565 LVNKLCEFES
+565 LVNKLCDFEE
-575 LLDSNVKLEKV
+575 LLDKDVKVEKM
-586 LPDLVGK
+586 LPDLVQR
-593 YEKYKGY
+593 YDIYKKY
-600 TIRQLCQEMHDFY
+600 TIKQLCQKIHDYY
-613 KNRNISYIQ
+613 KNKNLSELQ
-622 KKMFLKEFLPE
+622 KKMFLKENFPE

-643 EFIRGKGELIP
+643 EFIRGKGELVLIK
-654 LTECKGR
+654 EIKGR

-687 LNYFLTLEQIINEFP
+687 QQYFLCLEDIINEFP
-702 GFEPEIQGVYLQNEN
+702 GFEPEIQGVYLEKED
-717 GKKIIYGTVLKKE
+717 GKKVVYGIVLKKE
-730 FEPKA
+730 FEPKI